1 MATTMQTP
9 QNSFTGKRASEGIS
23 LIIVLVML
31 VIIGITAATAMR
43 TATSEQRATNNI
55 RMEVSAQQYAEAAL
69 RICEGQ
75 MKLATAARAAAFK
88 TPLPASPI
96 PPAVPAS
103 RWENPANWTA
113 VTAPAGRYDFSA
125 ADNIYD
131 ANTNPP
137 TTYPQCLVELQTI
150 QAATPFTITL
160 ITARGFSLDYARNAG
175 TGETTQG
182 AVVWLQSIVNAE

>member
-1 MATTMQTP
+1 MQTLKY
-9 QNSFTGKRASEGIS
+9 SLVFKRANQGIS
-23 LIIVLVML
+23 LIIVLIML

-43 TATSEQRATNNI
+43 TATSEQRATNNM
-55 RMEVSAQQYAEAAL
+55 RMESAAQQYAEAAL

-75 MKLATAARAAAFK
+75 MKLSTASRAPAFR
-88 TPLPASPI
+88 TPLPASPT

-103 RWENPANWTA
+103 RWETPANWIA
-113 VTAPAGRYDFSA
+113 VTPPAGRYDLSA
-125 ADNIYD
+125 NDNIYD
-131 ANTNPP
+131 ANNNPP

-150 QAATPFTITL
+150 PATPTSFTITV
-160 ITARGFSLDYARNAG
+160 ITARGFSPDYARNAG

>member
-1 MATTMQTP
+1 MHTH
-9 QNSFTGKRASEGIS
+9 QNHLTGRQASQGIS

-55 RMEVSAQQYAEAAL
+55 RMETVAQQYAEAAL

-75 MKLATAARAAAFK
+75 MKLGSAARKAAFQS
-88 TPLPASPI
+88 LPASTV
-96 PPAVPAS
+96 AAARWKTAS
-103 RWENPANWTA
+103 NWTA
-113 VTAPAGRYDFSA
+113 VTAPSGRYDFSST
-125 ADNIYD
+125 DNVYD
-131 ANTNPP
+131 ANNNPP

-150 QAATPFTITL
+150 PATPTTFTITV
-160 ITARGFSLDYARNAG
+160 ITARGFSPDYARNAG